1 MANSAPEQPKSR
13 SKIIAVILSLILP
26 GLGQVYQ
33 GRQKRGSTIMIL
45 AVSAFLAVLWYKQPL
60 WYIPV
65 ALFWIWNILDVL
77 LEKPVSMIVPVML
90 WLFVAYGIGL
100 QVTEFKISA
109 LFQNQER
116 ASAVIQPMLKPR
128 FLEKKFEKIDGWVF
142 YQVPCSDNPPV
153 AERIDESGIKVSISP
168 ACANT
173 NEFISVSA
181 EGLWPNE
188 PVSLYWY
195 DTISSTSGL
204 WESVADSEGKV
215 TFFFSIPPQALIN
228 STDPTKPTL
237 HQPTVVQKREIKG
250 YQFTTTMKYLFQGIY
265 ETIALAF
272 LATVLGAILAI
283 PISFLAARNLMGS
296 NPITLGIYFIVRTLL
311 NIFRSIESLIIAI
324 IFVVIVGLGPFPGLL
339 AITIHTIAA
348 LGKLYSEVIEGID
361 TGPIEA
367 IKATGAD
374 WTQVV
379 RFAVIPQIVPTFTA
393 LTIFR
398 WDINVRSST
407 IIGYVGGGGIGYFL
421 YQWIM
426 LGDYRSLSS
435 AFIAIAVVVVV
446 LDFFSA
452 HLRERIR

>member
-1 MANSAPEQPKSR
+1 MVNSASEAQKKQ

-33 GRQKRGSTIMIL
+33 RRRSRGTTIMLL
-45 AVSAFLAVLWYKQPL
+45 AASAFLAVFWYRQPL
-60 WYIPV
+60 WYIPI

-77 LEKPVSMIVPVML
+77 LEKPVTMIIPILL
-90 WLFVAYGIGL
+90 WLLVAYGIGIR
-100 QVTEFKISA
+100 VTEFKISA
-109 LFQNQER
+109 LFKNQGR

-128 FLEKKFEKIDGWVF
+128 FLEKKYEKIEGWVF
-142 YQVPCSDNPPV
+142 YQVPCSDNPPLPDRMN
-153 AERIDESGIKVSISP
+153 ASGIKVSISP
-168 ACANT
+168 ACANI
-173 NEFISVSA
+173 NEFISVFA

-188 PVSLYWY
+188 PVTLYWY
-195 DTISSTSGL
+195 DTISATSGK
-204 WESVADSEGKV
+204 WESVADNDGKV
-215 TFFFSIPPQALIN
+215 TFFFSIPPQALLN
-228 STDPTKPTL
+228 STDPSQPTL
-237 HQPTVVQKREIKG
+237 HQPTVVQKREQKG
-250 YQFTTTMKYLFQGIY
+250 YQFTITMKYLFQGIY

-296 NPITLGIYFIVRTLL
+296 NPITLGIYFIVRTIL

-393 LTIFR
+393 LTIYR

-407 IIGYVGGGGIGYFL
+407 IIGFVGGGGIGFFL
-421 YQWIM
+421 YQWIL

-435 AFIAIAVVVVV
+435 AFIAIAVVVIV

-452 HLRERIR
+452 RLRERIR